1 MGNINVSF
9 NNWTFF
15 SAPRHNENSFR
26 DEFTVPPIQFD
37 LLEDQYLHS
46 NGSSF
51 NLTVGQDRP
60 LKQTLMFI
68 TDGSPI
74 TNQSHSWNMTLCTPT
89 TSYIDAMINCSR
101 PSDNGFLSC
110 STDRVRHTKGQP
122 IKANTTVFSFEQNL
136 SLLSLIPW
144 LLPDPEGSQNNL
156 VNLFIRDPT
165 RARPIGEFYK
175 FEAYAFPLSLVNLST
190 SVLEARLAMVL
201 NTAIRASFEQSII
214 VGADEISPSSQSFID
229 STTLNKS
236 VTPLSDWGNSTG
248 TWMEF
253 TDLKYKVN
261 WVWMSIYS
269 VSSLAM
275 VVFTIGHVALQY
287 KIRSPDIFNSVST
300 LTRDSRYMAV
310 PDGGS
315 TLDGIDRIRFL
326 KNEGVRIGDVQP
338 NSSLGKIAFTNLSS
352 TGLELDRKYE

>member
-1 MGNINVSF
+1 
-9 NNWTFF
+9 
-15 SAPRHNENSFR
+15 
-26 DEFTVPPIQFD
+26 
-37 LLEDQYLHS
+37 
-46 NGSSF
+46 
-51 NLTVGQDRP
+51 
-60 LKQTLMFI
+60 
-68 TDGSPI
+68 
-74 TNQSHSWNMTLCTPT
+74 
-89 TSYIDAMINCSR
+89 
-101 PSDNGFLSC
+101 
-110 STDRVRHTKGQP
+110 
-122 IKANTTVFSFEQNL
+122 
-136 SLLSLIPW
+136 
-144 LLPDPEGSQNNL
+144 
-156 VNLFIRDPT
+156 
-165 RARPIGEFYK
+165 
-175 FEAYAFPLSLVNLST
+175 
-190 SVLEARLAMVL
+190 
-201 NTAIRASFEQSII
+201 
-214 VGADEISPSSQSFID
+214 
-229 STTLNKS
+229 
-236 VTPLSDWGNSTG
+236 
-248 TWMEF
+248 MEF